1 MTGSAQ
7 SAVGIAEQT
16 AAAAGDGNQA
26 VASAVQQMKTIEE
39 AVNAME
45 QGTKEVVMGGQVV
58 AAVGRA
64 FENIV
69 DLVGNDK
76 MQSDIMMRLHI
87 V

>member
-26 VASAVQQMKTIEE
+26 VASAVQQMKTIE

-45 QGTKEVVMGGQVV
+45 QGTKEVVMGGT
-58 AAVGRA
+58 GGGCCRSG
-64 FENIV
+64 F
-69 DLVGNDK
+69 
-76 MQSDIMMRLHI
+76 
-87 V
+87 